1 MKKIKNFLTLSSAGL
16 LLSTFNP
23 SNLSIFAQDDSDT
36 EEISQS
42 METESESSETT
53 ESSDST
59 DKTESTDSS
68 EATDIKEYDFEVETE
83 VINADKAEIGT
94 ATFRQDTDGI
104 VTVELKLKDLEA
116 GEYGM
121 HIHTVGLATAPTFE
135 DAGGHF
141 NPKDV
146 EHGTESETGPH
157 AGDLPNLVVGED
169 GIVEE
174 TIEIPDVSLD
184 PAGENTLNST
194 DGTTLIIHE
203 GTDDYTTQPTGDAGD
218 RQAAAVIFAPL
229 EDSEFFQAD
238 AESSDASDE
247 ADETDEASE
256 SDDASETT
264 DASSESSSD
273 ASDDD

>member
-1 MKKIKNFLTLSSAGL
+1 MKKLQKLITLSSAGL

-23 SNLSIFAQDDSDT
+23 SSLSIFAQNDSDS
-36 EEISQS
+36 EETS
-42 METESESSETT
+42 ETVETETT
-53 ESSDST
+53 E
-59 DKTESTDSS
+59 
-68 EATDIKEYDFEVETE
+68 ATDTMESSAPTEADDDKDYDFEVEST
-83 VINADKAEIGT
+83 VINSDEEEIGT
-94 ATFRQDTDGI
+94 AIFRQDAQGL
-104 VTVELKLKDLEA
+104 VTLELKLEGLEE

-141 NPKDV
+141 NPEDV

-169 GIVEE
+169 GTVDEI
-174 TIEIPDVSLD
+174 IEIPHVSLD
-184 PAGENTLNST
+184 PEGENTLNST

-229 EDSEFFQAD
+229 EDSEFYEDAD
-238 AESSDASDE
+238 SQVSDE
-247 ADETDEASE
+247 AMEDTSDEMAEDSA
-256 SDDASETT
+256 T
-264 DASSESSSD
+264 DADNTSNDDSE
-273 ASDDD
+273 

>member
-1 MKKIKNFLTLSSAGL
+1 MKKLKKLVTLSSAGL

-23 SNLSIFAQDDSDT
+23 STLSVFAQNDSDI
-36 EEISQS
+36 EETSETV
-42 METESESSETT
+42 ETETNESTDAM

-59 DKTESTDSS
+59 ESD
-68 EATDIKEYDFEVETE
+68 DNKEYDFEVETIVMNSDE
-83 VINADKAEIGT
+83 EEIGT
-94 ATFRQDTDGI
+94 ATFKQDPEGL
-104 VTVELKLKDLEA
+104 VTLELKLEGLEE

-141 NPKDV
+141 NPEDV

-169 GIVEE
+169 GTVDEI
-174 TIEIPDVSLD
+174 IEIPHVSLD
-184 PAGENTLNST
+184 PEGENTLNST

-229 EDSEFFQAD
+229 EDSEFYED
-238 AESSDASDE
+238 AESSDSDEAMEDASDE
-247 ADETDEASE
+247 MAEDTATDTDDIS
-256 SDDASETT
+256 SDDSE
-264 DASSESSSD
+264 
-273 ASDDD
+273 

>member
-36 EEISQS
+36 EETSQS
-42 METESESSETT
+42 MESESETT
-53 ESSDST
+53 ESSNST
-59 DKTESTDSS
+59 DSTESTESS
-68 EATDIKEYDFEVETE
+68 EATDIKEYDFEVETK
-83 VINADKAEIGT
+83 VINSDEAEIGT

-121 HIHTVGLATAPTFE
+121 HIHMVGLATAPTFE

-141 NPKDV
+141 NPKGV

-169 GIVEE
+169 GTVEE

-247 ADETDEASE
+247 ADKTDEASE
-256 SDDASETT
+256 SDEASETT
-264 DASSESSSD
+264 ESSSESSSD
-273 ASDDD
+273 TSEDD